1 MLIYVTNIKNEK
13 LVYYKFCST
22 NVLVNYD
29 RSLFLNISSS
39 DLSYEK
45 KKKKI
50 REVCVSQYFLQLKY
64 IFNRF
69 IVCQRELWFLES

>member
-45 KKKKI
+45 KKKNKKSVCEPIFFATKI
-50 REVCVSQYFLQLKY
+50 Y
-64 IFNRF
+64 I
-69 IVCQRELWFLES
+69 

>member
-45 KKKKI
+45 KKKK
-50 REVCVSQYFLQLKY
+50 K
-64 IFNRF
+64 
-69 IVCQRELWFLES
+69 